1 MKNNKHLVIVTKVS
15 KMVVFLFT
23 TNVAFALPENIA
35 RNGNTRTTD
44 DESESVCMRAIVRSQ
59 SLVLA
64 ELSRMSR

>member
-1 MKNNKHLVIVTKVS
+1 
-15 KMVVFLFT
+15 MVVFLFT